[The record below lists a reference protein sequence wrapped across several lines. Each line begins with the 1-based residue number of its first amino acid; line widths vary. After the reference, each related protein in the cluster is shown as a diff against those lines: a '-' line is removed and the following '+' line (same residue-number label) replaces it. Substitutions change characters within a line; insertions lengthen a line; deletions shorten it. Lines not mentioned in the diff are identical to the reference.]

1 MDRNCPR
8 TMVVLKPLKVVVVNL
23 KQGEEEELDAKIWP
37 DDREGSY
44 KVPFTKVLY
53 IESSDFRLK
62 DAKDYYGLAPGKSVL
77 LRSTYCFTICLTFQ
91 GHLSI

>member
-1 MDRNCPR
+1 
-8 TMVVLKPLKVVVVNL
+8 VNL
-23 KQGEEEELDAKIWP
+23 KEGEVEELDAKIWP

-77 LRSTYCFTICLTFQ
+77 LRLTSCFTICLTFQ
-91 GHLSI
+91 GHL